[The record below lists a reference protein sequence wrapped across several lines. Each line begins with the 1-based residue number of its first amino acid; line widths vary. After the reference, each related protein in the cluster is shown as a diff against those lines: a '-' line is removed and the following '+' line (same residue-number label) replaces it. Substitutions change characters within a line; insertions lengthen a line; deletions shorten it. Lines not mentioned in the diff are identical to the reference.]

1 MIIIYTYKL
10 IILYFFSEKKIMF
23 SLRKRFKSVLE
34 NNESVPKEFDQLPIE
49 LYFCII
55 DHLTTKDILN
65 LRLLNSK
72 FKLIIDSAKFIW
84 SKRVKLHVQINKN
97 FKLNNM
103 LNFLTNIKTN
113 SIEID
118 CLKQIKLKNL
128 QSSWSHSFEQEERDL
143 RINFKVLNTM
153 SIHYLNVFSDNCIY
167 LKIESF
173 VNTFGQFKSANQ
185 MNYYTTRTYSKLKH
199 LNISCLLYDLN
210 QEKYYIWNDIYLEN
224 FFRNQFKQIFT
235 NLQELEL
242 NFYHSS
248 TRLLI
253 KSLKKLKFLKTLNLY
268 ECQTINDYNT
278 AIIND
283 SSLLISELNLTKC
296 STCLIINVLE
306 QLINP
311 NEIKIL
317 KLFLLDKDL
326 NNHHLIKKILQN
338 YLKLK
343 SLELNF

>member
-1 MIIIYTYKL
+1 V
-10 IILYFFSEKKIMF
+10 KKAMF

-34 NNESVPKEFDQLPIE
+34 NNESERKEFDQLPIE

-72 FKLIIDSAKFIW
+72 FKQIIDSARFIW
-84 SKRVKLHVQINKN
+84 SKRVKLHIQINKN
-97 FKLNNM
+97 FKLNSM

-128 QSSWSHSFEQEERDL
+128 QSWSNSFEQEERDL
-143 RINFKVLNTM
+143 KINFKVLNTM
-153 SIHYLNVFSDNCIY
+153 SIHYLNVFSENCIY

-173 VNTFGQFKSANQ
+173 VNTFGQFKSSSQLNH
-185 MNYYTTRTYSKLKH
+185 YTTRTCSKLKH

-224 FFRNQFKQIFT
+224 FFRNQFKQTFT
-235 NLQELEL
+235 NIQELEL

-253 KSLKKLKFLKTLNLY
+253 RNLKKLKFLKTLYLY
-268 ECQTINDYNT
+268 ECQTINDYNK
-278 AIIND
+278 AVIND

-296 STCLIINVLE
+296 STWLVINVLE

-326 NNHHLIKKILQN
+326 NNHHLIKKILEN
-338 YLKLK
+338 YLKLI